1 MIIWMKLLKNFDSPL
16 CRYQLGLESRKRGSD
31 FIFGSGFILNVEVHI
46 LILQTK
52 KEKSNSKP

>member
-31 FIFGSGFILNVEVHI
+31 FIFGFILNVEVHI

-52 KEKSNSKP
+52 KEKSNSKS

>member
-1 MIIWMKLLKNFDSPL
+1 MKLLKNFDSPL

>member
-1 MIIWMKLLKNFDSPL
+1 MIIWMKLLKNFDLPL

-31 FIFGSGFILNVEVHI
+31 FIFGFILNVEVHI